1 MIPRERI
8 RNIGISAHIDSG
20 KTTLSERI
28 LFYTG
33 RIHAIEEVRG
43 GGKGATM
50 DFMPEEKLHGIT
62 ITAAATTC
70 QWHDTQ
76 INLID
81 TPGHVDFTIEVER
94 ALRVLDG
101 AIMVLC
107 AVAGVQSQ
115 SITVDRQMKRYRVPR
130 LAFINK
136 MDRMGANPFR
146 VVQAIRDRLQ
156 LNAVLLQ
163 YPIGSENQFQGVI
176 DLVEMTAH
184 YFEGENGENWVKK
197 LIPQTLVDEAQEAR
211 DKLLDALSLFS
222 EPMTQMLLTGA
233 EIPPALIWQTI
244 RQATISLELTPVLLG
259 SAFKNKGV
267 QNLLDAIA
275 LYLPSPVD
283 RDWGLGTGDTSG
295 ELQCIAGDWKRVFL
309 IPNTQYPTPSTQYPI
324 PNTQY
329 PIPNVNNRLVALAFK
344 LTVESFGQLTY
355 TRIYSGTL
363 KPGDTVY
370 NSRTGER
377 VQIGRLVRMHANKR
391 EEVKVAVAGD
401 IVALLG
407 VDCASGD
414 TLCTGEPLVSLEKMF
429 VPEPVITLAITPKKQ
444 EDSDRLSKALNRF
457 QREDPTFRVSIDPE
471 SGTTLISGMGEL
483 HLEIY
488 VERIQRE
495 YNTEVYVGTPA
506 VAYRETIGQ
515 KATFDYRLKK
525 QSGGSGQYAHISG
538 WIEPT
543 DEPFVFEN
551 RVVGGAIP
559 KEYIPGCQKGFREAM
574 QAGVVEGYPVTGVK
588 VVLAGGSYHSVD
600 SSELA
605 FRSAA
610 HQALEDAIAKAKP
623 YILEPIMLVEVETP
637 NEFMGRV
644 QGDLSSR
651 RGLLLGSETMQG
663 YSVIRAEVPLVQ
675 MFGYSTELRSLTS
688 GMATFTMEFACY
700 RQACKAR

>member
-1 MIPRERI
+1 MIPRERV

-33 RIHAIEEVRG
+33 RIHAIEEVKG

-62 ITAAATTC
+62 ITSAATTC

-101 AIMVLC
+101 AVMVLC

-163 YPIGSENQFQGVI
+163 YPIGSEDQFQGVI

-184 YFEGENGENWVKK
+184 YFEGENGENWVKQA
-197 LIPQTLVDEAQEAR
+197 IPDALVEAAQQAR
-211 DKLLDALSLFS
+211 EKLLDALSLFS
-222 EPMTQMLLTGA
+222 ESMTEMLLSGK
-233 EIPPALIWQTI
+233 EIPQELIWQTI
-244 RQATISLELTPVLLG
+244 RQATLSLELTPVLLG

-275 LYLPSPVD
+275 LYLPSPID
-283 RDWGLGTGDTSG
+283 REVVKTAES
-295 ELQCIAGDWKRVFL
+295 VSV
-309 IPNTQYPTPSTQYPI
+309 YPHPDAS
-324 PNTQY
+324 
-329 PIPNVNNRLVALAFK
+329 LVALAFK

-370 NSRTGER
+370 NSRTEQR

-414 TLCTGEPLVSLEKMF
+414 TLCTGELVSLERMY

-444 EDSDRLSKALNRF
+444 EDSERLSKALNRF
-457 QREDPTFRVSIDPE
+457 QREDPTFRLGIDPE
-471 SGTTLISGMGEL
+471 SGATLISGMGEL

-488 VERIQRE
+488 LERIQRE
-495 YNTEVYVGTPA
+495 YNAEVFVGTPA

-525 QSGGSGQYAHISG
+525 QSGGPGQYAHVTG

-559 KEYIPGCQKGFREAM
+559 KEYIPACEKGFREAM
-574 QAGVVEGYPVTGVK
+574 ASGKLSGYPVTGVK
-588 VVLAGGSYHSVD
+588 VVLEGGSYHPID

-605 FRSAA
+605 FRSAS
-610 HQALEDAIAKAKP
+610 HQALSSAIAKAKP
-623 YILEPIMLVEVETP
+623 YTKEPIMLVEVETP

-663 YSVIRAEVPLVQ
+663 YTVIRAEVPLAR
-675 MFGYSTELRSLTS
+675 MFGYSTDLRSLTS
-688 GMATFTMEFACY
+688 GMATFSMEFACY
-700 RQACKAR
+700 KQS

>member
-1 MIPRERI
+1 MIPRTRI

-62 ITAAATTC
+62 ITSAATTC
-70 QWHDTQ
+70 QWHGTQ

-101 AIMVLC
+101 AVMVLC

-136 MDRMGANPFR
+136 MDRTGADPFR
-146 VVQAIRDRLQ
+146 VVQGIRDRLQ

-163 YPIGSENQFQGVI
+163 YPIGSEDQFQGVI
-176 DLVEMTAH
+176 DLVEMTAD
-184 YFEGENGENWVKK
+184 YFEGENGENRVKK
-197 LIPQTLVDEAQEAR
+197 PIPEPLRDEVQQAR
-211 DKLLDALSLFS
+211 DKLLDTLSLFS
-222 EPMTQMLLTGA
+222 ESMTEMLLAGE
-233 EIPPALIWQTI
+233 EIPKELIWETI
-244 RQATISLELTPVLLG
+244 RQATLSLKFTPVLLG

-267 QNLLDAIA
+267 QNLLDAVT

-283 RDWGLGTGDTSG
+283 REVVKTAES
-295 ELQCIAGDWKRVFL
+295 VSVY
-309 IPNTQYPTPSTQYPI
+309 PNPDAS
-324 PNTQY
+324 
-329 PIPNVNNRLVALAFK
+329 LVALAFK

-370 NSRTGER
+370 NSRTEQR

-391 EEVKVAVAGD
+391 EEVQVAVAGD

-414 TLCTGEPLVSLEKMF
+414 TFCSGEPLVSLEKMF

-457 QREDPTFRVSIDPE
+457 QREDPTFRLSIDPE
-471 SGTTLISGMGEL
+471 SGATLISGMGEL

-488 VERIQRE
+488 LERIQRE
-495 YNTEVYVGTPA
+495 YNAEVYVGTPA

-515 KATFDYRLKK
+515 QATFDYRFKK
-525 QSGGSGQYAHISG
+525 QSGGPGQYAHITG

-559 KEYIPGCQKGFREAM
+559 KEYIPACEKGCREAM
-574 QAGVVEGYPVTGVK
+574 QSGQLEGYPVTGVK
-588 VVLAGGSYHSVD
+588 VVLDGGSYHPID

-605 FRSAA
+605 FRSAS
-610 HQALEDAIAKAKP
+610 HQAIEGAIAKAKP

-637 NEFMGRV
+637 HEFMGRI

-651 RGLLLGSETMQG
+651 RALLLGSETMQG
-663 YSVIRAEVPLVQ
+663 YTVIRAEVPLAR

-700 RQACKAR
+700 RQS

>member
-1 MIPRERI
+1 MIPRTRV

-33 RIHAIEEVRG
+33 RIHTIEEVRG

-62 ITAAATTC
+62 ITSAATTC
-70 QWHDTQ
+70 QWHDIQ

-101 AIMVLC
+101 AVMVLC

-136 MDRMGANPFR
+136 MDRMGADPFR

-163 YPIGSENQFQGVI
+163 YPIGSEDNFQGVI
-176 DLVEMTAH
+176 DLVTMQAH
-184 YFEGENGENWVKK
+184 YFEGENGENLVKQP
-197 LIPQTLVDEAQEAR
+197 IPDGLVAAAQQAR
-211 DKLLDALSLFS
+211 EKLLDSLSLFS
-222 EPMTQMLLTGA
+222 EEMTEMLLA
-233 EIPPALIWQTI
+233 DQEISSELIWQVI
-244 RQATISLELTPVLLG
+244 RQATLRLELTPVLLG

-275 LYLPSPVD
+275 LYLPSPID
-283 RDWGLGTGDTSG
+283 REVVKTAES
-295 ELQCIAGDWKRVFL
+295 VSV
-309 IPNTQYPTPSTQYPI
+309 YPDPDAD
-324 PNTQY
+324 
-329 PIPNVNNRLVALAFK
+329 LVALAFK

-363 KPGDTVY
+363 KSGDTVY
-370 NSRTGER
+370 NSRTEQR

-414 TLCTGEPLVSLEKMF
+414 TFCTGETLVSLERMF

-444 EDSDRLSKALNRF
+444 EDSERLAKALNRF
-457 QREDPTFRVSIDPE
+457 QREDPTFRLSIDPE
-471 SGTTLISGMGEL
+471 SGATLISGMGEL
-483 HLEIY
+483 HLNIY

-495 YNTEVYVGTPA
+495 YNAEVYVGTPA

-515 KATFDYRLKK
+515 KTQFDYRLKK
-525 QSGGSGQYAHISG
+525 QSGGVGLYAHITG

-543 DEPFVFEN
+543 DQPFVFES

-559 KEYIPGCQKGFREAM
+559 KEYIPACEKGFREAM
-574 QAGVVEGYPVTGVK
+574 ASGKLSGYPVTGVK
-588 VVLAGGSYHSVD
+588 VVLDGGSYHPID

-610 HQALEDAIAKAKP
+610 HQALENAIAKAKP

-644 QGDLSSR
+644 QGDISSR

-688 GMATFTMEFACY
+688 GMATFSMEFACY
-700 RQACKAR
+700 RQS

>member
-1 MIPRERI
+1 MIPRTRI

-62 ITAAATTC
+62 ITSAATTC

-101 AIMVLC
+101 AVMVLC

-115 SITVDRQMKRYRVPR
+115 SFTVDRQMKRYRVPR

-136 MDRMGANPFR
+136 MDRTGADPFR
-146 VVQAIRDRLQ
+146 VVQGICDRLQ

-163 YPIGSENQFQGVI
+163 YPIGSEDQFQGVI
-176 DLVEMTAH
+176 DLVEMTAD
-184 YFEGENGENWVKK
+184 YFEGENGENHVKK
-197 LIPQTLVDEAQEAR
+197 SIPEALRDEAQQAR
-211 DKLLDALSLFS
+211 EKLLDTLSLFS
-222 EPMTQMLLTGA
+222 EPMTEMLLAGE
-233 EIPPALIWQTI
+233 EIPKELIWQTI
-244 RQATISLELTPVLLG
+244 RQATLSLEFTPVLLG

-267 QNLLDAIA
+267 QNLLDAVA

-283 RDWGLGTGDTSG
+283 REVVKTADS
-295 ELQCIAGDWKRVFL
+295 VSVY
-309 IPNTQYPTPSTQYPI
+309 PNPDAS
-324 PNTQY
+324 
-329 PIPNVNNRLVALAFK
+329 LVALAFK

-370 NSRTGER
+370 NSRTEQR

-414 TLCTGEPLVSLEKMF
+414 TFCTGEPLLSLEKMF

-457 QREDPTFRVSIDPE
+457 QREDPTFRLSIDPE
-471 SGTTLISGMGEL
+471 SGSTLISGMGEL

-488 VERIQRE
+488 LERIQRE
-495 YNTEVYVGTPA
+495 YNAEVYVGNPA
-506 VAYRETIGQ
+506 VAYRETIRQ
-515 KATFDYRLKK
+515 QATFDYRFKK
-525 QSGGSGQYAHISG
+525 QSGGPGQYAHITG

-543 DEPFVFEN
+543 DQPFVFEN
-551 RVVGGAIP
+551 RVAGGAIP
-559 KEYIPGCQKGFREAM
+559 KEYIPACEKGFREAM
-574 QAGVVEGYPVTGVK
+574 QSGKLEGYPVTGVK
-588 VVLAGGSYHSVD
+588 VVLDGGSYHPID

-605 FRSAA
+605 FRSAS
-610 HQALEDAIAKAKP
+610 HQAIEGAIANAKP

-663 YSVIRAEVPLVQ
+663 YTVIRAEVALAR

-688 GMATFTMEFACY
+688 GMATFSMEFACY
-700 RQACKAR
+700 RQS

>member
-101 AIMVLC
+101 AVMVLC

-115 SITVDRQMKRYRVPR
+115 SITVDRQMKRYHVPR

-146 VVQAIRDRLQ
+146 VVQAMRDRLQ

-163 YPIGSENQFQGVI
+163 YPIGNENQFQGVI

-184 YFEGENGENWVKK
+184 YYEGENGENWVKK
-197 LIPQTLVDEAQEAR
+197 TIPQTLVDEAQQAR
-211 DKLLDALSLFS
+211 EKLLDALSLFS
-222 EPMTQMLLTGA
+222 EPMTQMLLAGE

-275 LYLPSPVD
+275 LYLPSPLD
-283 RDWGLGTGDTSG
+283 RDWRRENNID
-295 ELQCIAGDWKRVFL
+295 
-309 IPNTQYPTPSTQYPI
+309 
-324 PNTQY
+324 
-329 PIPNVNNRLVALAFK
+329 NRLVALAFK

-370 NSRTGER
+370 NSRTGQR

-488 VERIQRE
+488 IERIQRE
-495 YNTEVYVGTPA
+495 YNAEVYVGTPA

-525 QSGGSGQYAHISG
+525 QSGGSGQYAHVSG

-543 DEPFVFEN
+543 DELFVFDN

-559 KEYIPGCQKGFREAM
+559 KEYIPGCEKGFREAL
-574 QAGVVEGYPVTGVK
+574 QAGVLEGYPVTGVK

-610 HQALEDAIAKAKP
+610 HQALEDAIKKAKP

-700 RQACKAR
+700 KQTPMKDDR

>member
-1 MIPRERI
+1 MIPRTRI

-62 ITAAATTC
+62 ITSAATTC

-101 AIMVLC
+101 AVMVLC

-136 MDRMGANPFR
+136 MDRTGADPLR
-146 VVQAIRDRLQ
+146 VVQGIRDRLQ

-163 YPIGSENQFQGVI
+163 YPIGSEDQFQGVI
-176 DLVEMTAH
+176 DLVEMTAD
-184 YFEGENGENWVKK
+184 YFEGENGENLVKK
-197 LIPQTLVDEAQEAR
+197 AIPEPLRDEVQQAR
-211 DKLLDALSLFS
+211 DQLLDTLSLFS
-222 EPMTQMLLTGA
+222 EPMTEMLLAGE
-233 EIPPALIWQTI
+233 EIPKELIWQTI
-244 RQATISLELTPVLLG
+244 RQATLSLEFTPVLLG

-267 QNLLDAIA
+267 QNLLDAVA

-283 RDWGLGTGDTSG
+283 REVKGLGTGDWGLGTRTSNS
-295 ELQCIAGDWKRVFL
+295 QSPV
-309 IPNTQYPTPSTQYPI
+309 PSTQSLITLSPD
-324 PNTQY
+324 PDAS
-329 PIPNVNNRLVALAFK
+329 LVALAFK

-370 NSRTGER
+370 NSRTEQR

-391 EEVKVAVAGD
+391 EELKVAVAGD

-414 TLCTGEPLVSLEKMF
+414 TFCSGEPLVSLEKMF

-457 QREDPTFRVSIDPE
+457 QREDPTFRLSIDPE
-471 SGTTLISGMGEL
+471 SGATLISGMGEL

-488 VERIQRE
+488 LERIQRE
-495 YNTEVYVGTPA
+495 YNAEVFVGTPA

-515 KATFDYRLKK
+515 QATFDYRFKK
-525 QSGGSGQYAHISG
+525 QSGGPGQYAHITG

-543 DEPFVFEN
+543 EEPFVFEN

-559 KEYIPGCQKGFREAM
+559 KEYIPACEKGFREAM
-574 QAGVVEGYPVTGVK
+574 QSGKLQGYPVTGVK
-588 VVLAGGSYHSVD
+588 VVLDGGSYHPID

-605 FRSAA
+605 FRSAS
-610 HQALEDAIAKAKP
+610 HQAIEGAIAKAKP

-637 NEFMGRV
+637 NDFMGRV

-651 RGLLLGSETMQG
+651 RGLLLGSETMQR
-663 YSVIRAEVPLVQ
+663 YTVIRAEVSLAR

-688 GMATFTMEFACY
+688 GMATFSMEFACY
-700 RQACKAR
+700 RQS

>member
-1 MIPRERI
+1 MIPRTRI

-62 ITAAATTC
+62 ITSAATTC

-101 AIMVLC
+101 AVMVLC

-136 MDRMGANPFR
+136 MDRTGADPFR
-146 VVQAIRDRLQ
+146 VVQGIRDRLQ

-163 YPIGSENQFQGVI
+163 YPIGSEDQFQGVI
-176 DLVEMTAH
+176 DLVEMTAD
-184 YFEGENGENWVKK
+184 YFEGENGENRVKK
-197 LIPQTLVDEAQEAR
+197 PIPEPLRDEAQQAR
-211 DKLLDALSLFS
+211 DKLLDTLSLFS
-222 EPMTQMLLTGA
+222 ESMTEMLLAGE
-233 EIPPALIWQTI
+233 EIPKELIWETI
-244 RQATISLELTPVLLG
+244 RQATLSLKFTPVLLG

-267 QNLLDAIA
+267 QNLLDAVT

-283 RDWGLGTGDTSG
+283 REVVKTAES
-295 ELQCIAGDWKRVFL
+295 VSVY
-309 IPNTQYPTPSTQYPI
+309 PNPDAS
-324 PNTQY
+324 
-329 PIPNVNNRLVALAFK
+329 LVALAFK

-370 NSRTGER
+370 NSRTEQR

-391 EEVKVAVAGD
+391 EEVQVAVAGD

-414 TLCTGEPLVSLEKMF
+414 TFCSGEPLVSLEKMF

-457 QREDPTFRVSIDPE
+457 QREDPTFRLSIDPE
-471 SGTTLISGMGEL
+471 SGATLISGMGEL

-488 VERIQRE
+488 LERIQRE
-495 YNTEVYVGTPA
+495 YNAEVYVGTPA

-515 KATFDYRLKK
+515 QATFDYRFKK
-525 QSGGSGQYAHISG
+525 QSGGPGQYAHITG

-559 KEYIPGCQKGFREAM
+559 KEYIPACEKGCREAM
-574 QAGVVEGYPVTGVK
+574 QSGQLEGYPVTGVK
-588 VVLAGGSYHSVD
+588 VVLDGGSYHPID

-605 FRSAA
+605 FRSAS
-610 HQALEDAIAKAKP
+610 HQAIEGAIAKAKP

-637 NEFMGRV
+637 HEFMGRI

-651 RGLLLGSETMQG
+651 RALLLGSETMQG
-663 YSVIRAEVPLVQ
+663 YTVIRAEVPLAR

-700 RQACKAR
+700 RQS

>member
-1 MIPRERI
+1 MIPRTRV

-33 RIHAIEEVRG
+33 RIHAIEEVKG

-62 ITAAATTC
+62 ITSAATTC
-70 QWHDTQ
+70 QWRDTQ

-101 AIMVLC
+101 AVMVLC

-136 MDRMGANPFR
+136 MDRMGADPFR

-163 YPIGSENQFQGVI
+163 YPIGSEDNFQGVI
-176 DLVEMTAH
+176 DLVSMQAH
-184 YFEGENGENWVKK
+184 YFEGENGENWVKQA
-197 LIPQTLVDEAQEAR
+197 IPESLVAAAQQAR
-211 DKLLDALSLFS
+211 EKLLDSLSLFS
-222 EPMTQMLLTGA
+222 EEMTEMLLA
-233 EIPPALIWQTI
+233 DQEIPQELIWQVI
-244 RQATISLELTPVLLG
+244 RQATLRLELTPVLLG

-275 LYLPSPVD
+275 LYLPSPID
-283 RDWGLGTGDTSG
+283 REVVKTAES
-295 ELQCIAGDWKRVFL
+295 ASV
-309 IPNTQYPTPSTQYPI
+309 YPEPDAA
-324 PNTQY
+324 
-329 PIPNVNNRLVALAFK
+329 LVALAFK
-344 LTVESFGQLTY
+344 LTLESFGQLTY

-363 KPGDTVY
+363 KPGDLVY
-370 NSRTGER
+370 NSRTEKR

-391 EEVKVAVAGD
+391 EELPVAVAGD

-414 TLCTGEPLVSLEKMF
+414 TLYTGDTPVFLERMF
-429 VPEPVITLAITPKKQ
+429 VPEPVITLAVTPKKQ
-444 EDSDRLSKALNRF
+444 EDSDRLAKALNRF

-471 SGTTLISGMGEL
+471 SKATLISGMGEL

-488 VERIQRE
+488 LERIQRE
-495 YNTEVYVGTPA
+495 YNAEVYVGTPA
-506 VAYRETIGQ
+506 VAYRETISQ
-515 KATFDYRLKK
+515 KTQFDYRLKK
-525 QSGGSGQYAHISG
+525 QSGGTGLYAHVTG
-538 WIEPT
+538 WIEPS

-551 RVVGGAIP
+551 RVVGGAVP
-559 KEYIPGCQKGFREAM
+559 KEYIPACEKGFREAM
-574 QAGVVEGYPVTGVK
+574 TTGKLSGYPVTGVK
-588 VVLAGGSYHSVD
+588 VVLDGGSYHPVD

-610 HQALEDAIAKAKP
+610 HQALENAIAQAKP

-637 NEFMGRV
+637 NEFIGRV
-644 QGDLSSR
+644 QGDISSR
-651 RGLLLGSETMQG
+651 RGLLLSSETMQG

-675 MFGYSTELRSLTS
+675 MFGYSTELRSLTA
-688 GMATFTMEFACY
+688 GMATFSMEFACY
-700 RQACKAR
+700 RQS

>member
-62 ITAAATTC
+62 ITSAATTC

-101 AIMVLC
+101 AVMVLC

-130 LAFINK
+130 IAFINK
-136 MDRMGANPFR
+136 MDRIGANPFR
-146 VVQAIRDRLQ
+146 VVQAMRDRLQ
-156 LNAVLLQ
+156 LNPMLLQ
-163 YPIGSENQFQGVI
+163 YPIGSEDKFLGVI
-176 DLVEMTAH
+176 DLIEMQAS
-184 YFEGENGENWVKK
+184 YFEGENGEHWVKK
-197 LIPQTLVDEAQEAR
+197 PITDALLAEAQQAR
-211 DKLLDALSLFS
+211 EKLLDALSLFS
-222 EPMTQMLLTGA
+222 EPMTEMLLEGK
-233 EIPPALIWQTI
+233 EVPQELIWQTI
-244 RQATISLELTPVLLG
+244 RQATLSLQLTPVLLG

-275 LYLPSPVD
+275 LYLPSPID
-283 RDWGLGTGDTSG
+283 REVVKTVESVNLY
-295 ELQCIAGDWKRVFL
+295 
-309 IPNTQYPTPSTQYPI
+309 PNPDDP
-324 PNTQY
+324 
-329 PIPNVNNRLVALAFK
+329 LVALAFK

-363 KPGDTVY
+363 KQGDTVY
-370 NSRTGER
+370 NSRTGQR
-377 VQIGRLVRMHANKR
+377 VPIGRLVRMHANKR
-391 EEVKVAVAGD
+391 EEVKYAEAGD
-401 IVALLG
+401 IIALLG

-414 TLCTGEPLVSLEKMF
+414 TFCSSEPLVSLEKMF
-429 VPEPVITLAITPKKQ
+429 VPDPVITLAVTPKKQ

-457 QREDPTFRVSIDPE
+457 QKEDPTFRLSIDTE
-471 SGTTLISGMGEL
+471 SGATLISGMGEL

-488 VERIQRE
+488 LERIQRE

-515 KATFDYRLKK
+515 KTRFDYRLKK
-525 QSGGSGQYAHISG
+525 QTGGSGQYAHVTG

-543 DEPFVFEN
+543 NEPFVFESK
-551 RVVGGAIP
+551 VVGGVIP
-559 KEYIPGCQKGFREAM
+559 KEFIPACEKGFREAM
-574 QAGVVEGYPVTGVK
+574 QSGRLEGYPVTGIK
-588 VVLAGGSYHSVD
+588 VVLEGGSFHPID

-605 FRSAA
+605 FRSAS
-610 HQALEDAIAKAKP
+610 HQALDEAIAKAKP

-637 NEFMGRV
+637 NEYLGRV

-651 RGLLLGSETMQG
+651 RGLLLGSETMQA
-663 YSVIRAEVPLVQ
+663 YSIIRAEVPLVR
-675 MFGYSTELRSLTS
+675 MFGYSTDLRSQTA

-700 RQACKAR
+700 RQAST

>member
-1 MIPRERI
+1 MIPRTRI

-62 ITAAATTC
+62 ITSAATTC

-101 AIMVLC
+101 AVMVLC

-136 MDRMGANPFR
+136 MDRTGADPYH
-146 VVQAIRDRLQ
+146 VVQGIRDRLQ
-156 LNAVLLQ
+156 LNAMLLQ
-163 YPIGSENQFQGVI
+163 YPIGSEDQFQGVI
-176 DLVEMTAH
+176 DLVEMTAD
-184 YFEGENGENWVKK
+184 YFEGENGENHIKK
-197 LIPQTLVDEAQEAR
+197 SIPEALKDEAQQAR
-211 DKLLDALSLFS
+211 EKLLDALSLFS
-222 EPMTQMLLTGA
+222 EPMTEMLLAGE
-233 EIPPALIWQTI
+233 EIPKTLIWETI
-244 RQATISLELTPVLLG
+244 RQATLSLEFTPVLLG

-267 QNLLDAIA
+267 QNLLDAVT
-275 LYLPSPVD
+275 LYLPSPID
-283 RDWGLGTGDTSG
+283 REVVKTANS
-295 ELQCIAGDWKRVFL
+295 VSVY
-309 IPNTQYPTPSTQYPI
+309 PNPDAS
-324 PNTQY
+324 
-329 PIPNVNNRLVALAFK
+329 LVALAFK

-370 NSRTGER
+370 NSRTEQR

-414 TLCTGEPLVSLEKMF
+414 TFCSGEPLVSLEKMF

-457 QREDPTFRVSIDPE
+457 QREDPTFRLSIDPE
-471 SGTTLISGMGEL
+471 SGATLISGMGEL

-488 VERIQRE
+488 LERIQRE
-495 YNTEVYVGTPA
+495 YNAEVYVGTPA
-506 VAYRETIGQ
+506 VAYRETIRQ
-515 KATFDYRLKK
+515 QATFDYRFKK
-525 QSGGSGQYAHISG
+525 QSGGPGQYAHITG

-559 KEYIPGCQKGFREAM
+559 KEYIPACEKGFREAM
-574 QAGVVEGYPVTGVK
+574 QSGQLEGYPVTGVK
-588 VVLAGGSYHSVD
+588 VVLDGGSYHPID

-605 FRSAA
+605 FRSAS
-610 HQALEDAIAKAKP
+610 HQAIEGAIAKAKP

-663 YSVIRAEVPLVQ
+663 YTVIRAEVPLAR

-688 GMATFTMEFACY
+688 GMATFSMEFTCY
-700 RQACKAR
+700 RQS

>member
-1 MIPRERI
+1 MIPRTRI

-62 ITAAATTC
+62 ITSAATTC

-101 AIMVLC
+101 AVMVLC

-136 MDRMGANPFR
+136 MDRTGADPFR
-146 VVQAIRDRLQ
+146 VVQGIRDRLQ
-156 LNAVLLQ
+156 LNAILLQ
-163 YPIGSENQFQGVI
+163 YPIGSEDQFQGVI
-176 DLVEMTAH
+176 DLIEMTAD
-184 YFEGENGENWVKK
+184 YFEGENGENWLFKP
-197 LIPQTLVDEAQEAR
+197 IPESLRDEAQQAR
-211 DKLLDALSLFS
+211 ERLLDALSLFS
-222 EPMTQMLLTGA
+222 EPMTEMLLAGE
-233 EIPPALIWQTI
+233 EIPKELIWETI
-244 RQATISLELTPVLLG
+244 RQATLSLEFTPVLLG

-267 QNLLDAIA
+267 QNLLDAVT
-275 LYLPSPVD
+275 LYLPSPID
-283 RDWGLGTGDTSG
+283 REVVKTAES
-295 ELQCIAGDWKRVFL
+295 ISVY
-309 IPNTQYPTPSTQYPI
+309 PNLDAS
-324 PNTQY
+324 
-329 PIPNVNNRLVALAFK
+329 LVALAFK

-370 NSRTGER
+370 NSRTEQR

-391 EEVKVAVAGD
+391 EELKVAVAGD

-414 TLCTGEPLVSLEKMF
+414 TLCSGEPLVSLEKMF

-457 QREDPTFRVSIDPE
+457 QREDPTFRLSIDPE
-471 SGTTLISGMGEL
+471 SGSTLISGMGEL

-488 VERIQRE
+488 LERIQRE
-495 YNTEVYVGTPA
+495 YNAEVYVGTPA
-506 VAYRETIGQ
+506 VAYRETIRQ
-515 KATFDYRLKK
+515 QATFDYRFKK
-525 QSGGSGQYAHISG
+525 QSGGPGQYAHITG

-543 DEPFVFEN
+543 DESFIFEN

-559 KEYIPGCQKGFREAM
+559 KEYIPACEKGFREAM
-574 QAGVVEGYPVTGVK
+574 ESGELEGYPVTGVK
-588 VVLAGGSYHSVD
+588 VVLDGGSYHPID

-605 FRSAA
+605 FRSAS
-610 HQALEDAIAKAKP
+610 HQAIEGAIAKAKP

-663 YSVIRAEVPLVQ
+663 YTVIRAEVPLAR

-688 GMATFTMEFACY
+688 GMATFSMEFACY
-700 RQACKAR
+700 RQS

>member
-33 RIHAIEEVRG
+33 RIHAIEEVKG

-50 DFMPEEKLHGIT
+50 DYMPEEKLHGIT
-62 ITAAATTC
+62 ITSAATTC
-70 QWHDTQ
+70 QWDDTQ

-101 AIMVLC
+101 AVMVLC

-146 VVQAIRDRLQ
+146 VVQAMRDRLQ
-156 LNAVLLQ
+156 LNAILLQ
-163 YPIGSENQFQGVI
+163 YPIGSEDQFQGVI

-184 YFEGENGENWVKK
+184 YFEGENGENWVKQP
-197 LIPQTLVDEAQEAR
+197 IPDVLVQETQQAR
-211 DKLLDALSLFS
+211 EKLLDTLSLFS
-222 EPMTQMLLTGA
+222 EPMTEMLLSGK
-233 EIPPALIWQTI
+233 EIPQELIWQTI
-244 RQATISLELTPVLLG
+244 RQAVLSLELTPVLLG

-275 LYLPSPVD
+275 LYLPSPMD
-283 RDWGLGTGDTSG
+283 REVVKTVES
-295 ELQCIAGDWKRVFL
+295 ISVY
-309 IPNTQYPTPSTQYPI
+309 PNPDAS
-324 PNTQY
+324 
-329 PIPNVNNRLVALAFK
+329 LVALAFK

-355 TRIYSGTL
+355 SRIYSGTL
-363 KPGDTVY
+363 KLGDTVY
-370 NSRTGER
+370 NSRTGQR
-377 VQIGRLVRMHANKR
+377 VQIGRLLRMHANKR
-391 EEVKVAVAGD
+391 QEVKVAVAGD

-414 TLCTGEPLVSLEKMF
+414 TLCTGETLVSLEKMY
-429 VPEPVITLAITPKKQ
+429 VPEPVITLAITAKKQ

-457 QREDPTFRVSIDPE
+457 QREDPTFRVSIDSE
-471 SGTTLISGMGEL
+471 SGATLISGMGEL
-483 HLEIY
+483 HLKIY
-488 VERIQRE
+488 LERIQRE
-495 YNTEVYVGTPA
+495 YNAEVDVGTPA
-506 VAYRETIGQ
+506 VAYRETIAQ
-515 KATFDYRLKK
+515 KASFDYRLKK
-525 QSGGSGQYAHISG
+525 QSGGPGQYAHVTG

-543 DEPFVFEN
+543 DRPFVFEN

-559 KEYIPGCQKGFREAM
+559 KEYIPACEKGFREAM
-574 QAGVVEGYPVTGVK
+574 ESGKLEGYPVTGVK
-588 VVLAGGSYHSVD
+588 VVLEGGSYHPID

-605 FRSAA
+605 FRSASY
-610 HQALEDAIAKAKP
+610 QALSSAIAKAKP

-663 YSVIRAEVPLVQ
+663 YSVIRAEVPLAR
-675 MFGYSTELRSLTS
+675 MFGYSTDLRSLTS
-688 GMATFTMEFACY
+688 GMATFSMEFACY
-700 RQACKAR
+700 RQS